1 MRTAKGSSD
10 PTHTYM
16 AIGRPSPVT
25 SEEKQA
31 AAAYIRRRLVG
42 NPEALLEVT
51 ESLGLE
57 TDLGITIRTDVD
69 T

>member
-1 MRTAKGSSD
+1 M
-10 PTHTYM
+10 
-16 AIGRPSPVT
+16 T